1 MKYMLLMHYKVEGVA
16 PIGTWAPEDIRA
28 HIEFQQE
35 LNRELTDSAELVD
48 AQGLSELVTV
58 VTGDG
63 LAAPVV
69 SDGPF
74 PEAKE
79 FLAGYRTVDVE
90 SPERA
95 LEIAARMSAAP
106 GPNGVPIR
114 QPIEVRQVMSAPSD
128 DG

>member
-1 MKYMLLMHYKVEGVA
+1 MKYMLLMHYQVEGVA
-16 PIGTWAPEDIRA
+16 PIGTWAPEDIKA
-28 HIEFQQE
+28 HIEFQHE
-35 LNRELTDSAELVD
+35 LNRELTERAELVD

-58 VTGDG
+58 VTADG

-95 LEIAARMSAAP
+95 LEIAAAMSAAP
-106 GPNGVPIR
+106 GPDGIAIR
-114 QPIEVRQVMSAPSD
+114 QPIEVRQVMGAPSTD
-128 DG
+128 T

>member
-28 HIEFQQE
+28 HIDFQHE
-35 LNRELTDSAELVD
+35 LNRELTESAELVD

-106 GPNGVPIR
+106 GPNGIPIR

>member
-1 MKYMLLMHYKVEGVA
+1 MKYMLLMHYKVEGVE

-28 HIEFQQE
+28 HIDFQHE
-35 LNRELTDSAELVD
+35 LNRELTESAELVD

-106 GPNGVPIR
+106 GPNGIPIR